1 MLIRCSLRKGIA
13 VMMDAQTV
21 FLNRRVFMGGVGAIG
36 GLLVTGCVGVK
47 TFVFSRVIRHL
58 MVKSADNAIE
68 TMLAPGGYWD
78 QAVYNSQVGSFLGSY
93 SYLAKNALTS
103 DKTKDR
109 LDKGLG
115 NVARTAAKESAPVIG
130 KFVAKVGIKD
140 AKAIAEGGPT
150 AAADYIRENGTGI
163 VAKAMNSEILAAMRN
178 SDEPIVRQMIDSLP
192 EVDRSQLA
200 ANVAAKVAN
209 IMWDQIGIEE
219 AKICADPSSTND
231 PVLIE
236 YFGKRMSSD
245 G

>member
-1 MLIRCSLRKGIA
+1 MTDATIA
-13 VMMDAQTV
+13 ILDRRI
-21 FLNRRVFMGGVGAIG
+21 FLGSAIASGA
-36 GLLVTGCVGVK
+36 LLMSGCVGVK

-78 QAVYNSQVGSFLGSY
+78 QAVYNSQAGSFLGSY

-103 DKTKDR
+103 DKTKER

-115 NVARTAAKESAPVIG
+115 NVARSAAKVSAPVIG
-130 KFVAKVGIKD
+130 KFVAKAGIKD

-150 AAADYIRENGTGI
+150 AAADYLRENGTGI
-163 VAKAMNSEILAAMRN
+163 IAKAMNSEILAAMVA
-178 SDEPIVRQMIDSLP
+178 SDEPIVRQMVDALP

-209 IMWDQIGIEE
+209 VIWDQIGIEE
-219 AKICADPSSTND
+219 AKIRADPYSTND
-231 PVLIE
+231 PILIE
-236 YFGKRMSSD
+236 AFGKVKNN
-245 G
+245 GG